1 MSISVI
7 RPSPMVNPMTEIGSP
22 ALVTTVP
29 AVPWEARGGPTVVA
43 HHAQAA
49 ERAGLRR
56 PVVVLLGQRQRLAEQ
71 PFRVGELPSAGSR
84 RGQRLPRRRAQR
96 THRSPRPR
104 RHGRHPIAASIE
116 VRERHPAM
124 MAAPVA
130 PARTVLAAS
139 LAPGRQGH

>member
-71 PFRVGELPSAGSR
+71 PFRGRVVMDATL
-84 RGQRLPRRRAQR
+84 
-96 THRSPRPR
+96 SPRPSR
-104 RHGRHPIAASIE
+104 FGEGIP
-116 VRERHPAM
+116 P
-124 MAAPVA
+124 
-130 PARTVLAAS
+130 
-139 LAPGRQGH
+139 